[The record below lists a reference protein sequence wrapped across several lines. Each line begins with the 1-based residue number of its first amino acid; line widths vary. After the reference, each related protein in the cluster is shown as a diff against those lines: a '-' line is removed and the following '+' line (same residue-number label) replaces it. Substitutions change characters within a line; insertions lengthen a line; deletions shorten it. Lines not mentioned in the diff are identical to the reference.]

1 MTFHLA
7 ETIDDVLALAL
18 EPAPGVTNDEP
29 ESKADYAA
37 A

>member
-18 EPAPGVTNDEP
+18 EPAPGVSNDGLQSAE
-29 ESKADYAA
+29 AA
-37 A
+37 